1 MPGQLHIVRLTPEQ
15 RAEVRALGAAG
26 TTPARTQTH
35 ARILLKCDIGTGG
48 PRWTDAR
55 VAEAVEVS
63 TRTVA
68 RVRQRFATQGLAA
81 ALARKPP
88 ARAYRRKLDGAQEA
102 RLVAIACTEPPSGQA
117 RWSLRLLSKRL
128 VALEVVDGISPETVR
143 ATLKKTGS
151 RRG

>member
-1 MPGQLHIVRLTPEQ
+1 MSGQLHVVRLTA
-15 RAEVRALGAAG
+15 AERTELRALVAAG

-35 ARILLKCDIGTGG
+35 ARILLKCDVGAAG

-68 RVRQRFATQGLAA
+68 RVRQRCATQGLAA
-81 ALARKPP
+81 ALARKAPD
-88 ARAYRRKLDGAQEA
+88 RVYRRKLDAAAEA

-117 RWSLRLLSKRL
+117 RWSLRLLSTRL
-128 VALEVVDGISPETVR
+128 VELEVVDGISPETVR
-143 ATLKKTGS
+143 AALKKTSSS
-151 RRG
+151 RG